1 MSADPV
7 APGAGTWQPGPA
19 QAYLLL
25 LCGCMSTLAVV
36 LVAPILPSM
45 QAHFAAVPRVEFLVP
60 ISLTAPSLVVA
71 ALSLFVGAIADRV
84 GRKRLLV
91 GGLFVYSVF
100 GMAPL
105 WLDSLHAIL
114 ASRLGVGLT
123 EALIMTCCTALIG
136 DYFHGVRRERYLALN
151 TTFASTSAVI
161 FMAVGGALG
170 ELGWRAPYSVYA
182 LSLLL
187 APAAIWLLREPLQR
201 SGTAEP
207 AAQPGAAE
215 VPWSPSRLAGICAV
229 TVAGAVVFMAIQVH
243 IGYLLGDVGVTSP
256 KTIGIVAAAA
266 QVAVVAGSLLF
277 RLLLRVRAA
286 TAVRLGIA
294 LCICGAG
301 FLLAGLAAT
310 FTGVVAGALLNGL
323 GAGILLP
330 TLLCWNMCHL
340 TQEHRALGTGAWMTA
355 FFFGQFITPVVVV
368 GISKWGDGLSHAIWL
383 MGSVLLPCAVIVL
396 LVAFGRNRWREVQ

>member
-1 MSADPV
+1 
-7 APGAGTWQPGPA
+7 
-19 QAYLLL
+19 
-25 LCGCMSTLAVV
+25 
-36 LVAPILPSM
+36 
-45 QAHFAAVPRVEFLVP
+45 VEFLVP
-60 ISLTAPSLVVA
+60 VSLTAPSLVVA

-91 GGLFVYSVF
+91 GGLFVYSLF
-100 GMAPL
+100 GTAPL

-136 DYFHGVRRERYLALN
+136 DYFHGVQRERYLALN

-201 SGTAEP
+201 SGRAEP
-207 AAQPGAAE
+207 AAPADAVE
-215 VPWSPSRLAGICAV
+215 VPWSARRLAGICAV
-229 TVAGAVVFMAIQVH
+229 TMVGAVVFMAIQVH
-243 IGYLLGDVGVTSP
+243 IGYLLGGVGVTAP
-256 KTIGIVAAAA
+256 KTIGIVAAGA

-301 FLLAGLAAT
+301 FLLAGLAAS

-340 TQEHRALGTGAWMTA
+340 TQEHRAFGTGAWMAA

-368 GISKWGDGLSHAIWL
+368 GISKWVDGLSQAIWL
-383 MGSVLLPCAVIVL
+383 MGSVLLPCAMIVL

>member
-1 MSADPV
+1 MPAESPV
-7 APGAGTWQPGPA
+7 PAVGTWRPGPA

-36 LVAPILPSM
+36 LVAPILPDM
-45 QAHFAAVPRVEFLVP
+45 QAHFAAVPGVEFLVP
-60 ISLTAPSLVVA
+60 VSLTAPSLVVA

-100 GMAPL
+100 GTAPL

-114 ASRLGVGLT
+114 ASRLGVGLN

-136 DYFHGVRRERYLALN
+136 DYFHGVERERYLALN

-170 ELGWRAPYSVYA
+170 ELGWRAPYSVYT

-187 APAAIWLLREPLQR
+187 APAAIWLLREPSQR
-201 SGTAEP
+201 SGTAES
-207 AAQPGAAE
+207 AAQHGTAE
-215 VPWSPSRLAGICAV
+215 VPWSTTRLAGICTV
-229 TVAGAVVFMAIQVH
+229 TLVGAVVFMAIQVH
-243 IGYLLGDVGVTSP
+243 IGYLLGGVGVTSP
-256 KTIGIVAAAA
+256 RTIGMVAAAA
-266 QVAVVAGSLLF
+266 QIAVVTGSLLF

-286 TAVRLGIA
+286 TAARLGIA

-340 TQEHRALGTGAWMTA
+340 TQEHRALGTGAWMAA
-355 FFFGQFITPVVVV
+355 FFFGQFITPLVVV
-368 GISKWGDGLSHAIWL
+368 GISKWVDGLSQAIWL
-383 MGSVLLPCAVIVL
+383 MGSVLLPCAMIVL
-396 LVAFGRNRWREVQ
+396 LVAFGRNRWREVR